1 MLTGHKKSRYNI
13 YDNLEF
19 LSLNSYELKH
29 FCFGEGG
36 GGAGGGGAGGGGG
49 DSSADDA
56 DSTDSG
62 TGPGNDGLAGGP
74 SGGFGAPYRAALI
87 CMY

>member
-19 LSLNSYELKH
+19 LGLNPYELKH

-36 GGAGGGGAGGGGG
+36 GDGDGG
-49 DSSADDA
+49 DGVDHPSS
-56 DSTDSG
+56 
-62 TGPGNDGLAGGP
+62 
-74 SGGFGAPYRAALI
+74 PYFRSYTL
-87 CMY
+87 